1 MAALWKGTVLE
12 PHTVKLLAMLMQEDG
27 TVTAERRH
35 DHLDSRGPLA
45 VGIQGHNICAR
56 GTPLI
61 YVDAGQPKKK
71 FCSWKTIDGVRKSPM
86 QQFEAAYPV
95 FAFDWR
101 EQFKEYT
108 YRMTGCINDK
118 NTVNYCIQLWNWNEA
133 GRIKKV
139 ESRMATV
146 NAALADMQ

>member
-12 PHTVKLLAMLMQEDG
+12 PHTVKLLSMLMQEDG
-27 TVTAERRH
+27 TMTAERRH
-35 DHLDSRGPLA
+35 DCHGSTCFA

-61 YVDAGQPKKK
+61 YVAEGQPKLK

-95 FAFDWR
+95 FATDWR
-101 EQFKEYT
+101 EQFREYT

-118 NTVNYCIQLWNWNEA
+118 HTVNYCIQQWNSNEA
-133 GRIKKV
+133 GRIARV
-139 ESRMATV
+139 DSHAPEV
-146 NAALADMQ
+146 QAALADIQ